1 MFDPVLL
8 TRFDW
13 GESPINLR
21 WNAFIISRRS
31 VLACTCVV
39 TAIIPLLSF
48 IVDEVLVAIL
58 WWEDTLIC
66 YKKYKYMYHISYFN
80 VQNIILLS
88 CFCISWFNIKSFQV
102 IKINALWCLFMA
114 CLSFSF
120 QRWIKHWERERERER
135 PINIKRRQF
144 ISEQKLCWTRF
155 CEHTSD
161 HGDLALGDRE
171 SLSRECW
178 DGGLW
183 GVGRHGVD
191 DLSWEATERCGGDD
205 TSIRHGRGRCDLQQ
219 HVKYS
224 LFFCKVTTYLH
235 VFHIC
240 VHKFFHFASKTDSFR
255 LVFLGF

>member
-1 MFDPVLL
+1 MRYWLPFFDGKIH
-8 TRFDW
+8 W
-13 GESPINLR
+13 S
-21 WNAFIISRRS
+21 
-31 VLACTCVV
+31 
-39 TAIIPLLSF
+39 
-48 IVDEVLVAIL
+48 
-58 WWEDTLIC
+58 
-66 YKKYKYMYHISYFN
+66 
-80 VQNIILLS
+80 
-88 CFCISWFNIKSFQV
+88 V
-102 IKINALWCLFMA
+102 IKNINICIIFHILMYKIQYCWVASAYLGLILNLFKSLKSMH
-114 CLSFSF
+114 SGVYSWPVYHSHFRDGSN
-120 QRWIKHWERERERER
+120 IERERERER